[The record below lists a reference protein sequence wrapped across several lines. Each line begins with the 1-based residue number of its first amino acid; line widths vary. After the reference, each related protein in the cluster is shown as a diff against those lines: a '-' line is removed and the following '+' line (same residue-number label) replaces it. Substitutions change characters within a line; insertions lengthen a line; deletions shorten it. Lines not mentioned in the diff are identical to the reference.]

1 MDLMIAS
8 AKMMP
13 SSSRRRASM
22 SRYMKALWVGI
33 GSLSLI
39 AGFVGV
45 FLPLL
50 PTTPFLLLAAFCY
63 AKGSERLHQW
73 LVSHPRFGPNLEAWR
88 LHGAILPRA
97 KIVAVAFMGAT
108 LFVSAV
114 VGVAWPIL
122 LVQLVVM
129 AGVGAF
135 ILSRPSP
142 PR

>member
-1 MDLMIAS
+1 M
-8 AKMMP
+8 
-13 SSSRRRASM
+13 RT
-22 SRYMKALWVGI
+22 LWIGA

-73 LVSHPRFGPNLEAWR
+73 LLSHPRFGPDLEAWR
-88 LHGAILPRA
+88 LHGAIAART
-97 KIVAVAFMGAT
+97 KIVAMAFMGAT
-108 LFVSAV
+108 LVASAIAGLV
-114 VGVAWPIL
+114 WPIL
-122 LVQLVVM
+122 LLQFVVM

-135 ILSRPSP
+135 ILSRPLP